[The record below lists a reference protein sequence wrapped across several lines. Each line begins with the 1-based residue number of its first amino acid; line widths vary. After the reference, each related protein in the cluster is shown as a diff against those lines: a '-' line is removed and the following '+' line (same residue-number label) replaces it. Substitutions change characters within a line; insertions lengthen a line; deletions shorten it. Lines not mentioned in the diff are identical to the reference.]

1 MEAFRYCFKS
11 ETKTFYTLIE
21 YIEIFLHK
29 KALFVGFFKFRIR
42 WLNRSPDH
50 QQRSHIHEELTA
62 ERSPPKKMSAL
73 YDLLGYFF
81 LFKRLK
87 FYSIR
92 KSKSWNN
99 SVSEGET
106 IKFNRQSSGVVEETW
121 DILCNSF
128 PPGQA
133 VLGNLAT
140 SVPSER
146 VFSSAGDLITAQRA
160 TLKPEYIDMTVCL
173 QKKIFK

>member
-1 MEAFRYCFKS
+1 MEAFSYCFKS

-133 VLGNLAT
+133 VLGNFGHFCTIREGVFKCRRLNNSSKSHFKT
-140 SVPSER
+140 WIHRHDGMFSEKN
-146 VFSSAGDLITAQRA
+146 L
-160 TLKPEYIDMTVCL
+160 
-173 QKKIFK
+173 

>member
-29 KALFVGFFKFRIR
+29 KTLFVGFFKFRIR

-81 LFKRLK
+81 
-87 FYSIR
+87 YSKGWSFTPLEKVNLEIIQYQ
-92 KSKSWNN
+92 KEKPLSLTGNPLEWWKKH
-99 SVSEGET
+99 E
-106 IKFNRQSSGVVEETW
+106 IYYA
-121 DILCNSF
+121 ILSHLAKLYF
-128 PPGQA
+128 GIS
-133 VLGNLAT
+133 AT

-160 TLKPEYIDMTVCL
+160 TLKPEYIDMTVSL